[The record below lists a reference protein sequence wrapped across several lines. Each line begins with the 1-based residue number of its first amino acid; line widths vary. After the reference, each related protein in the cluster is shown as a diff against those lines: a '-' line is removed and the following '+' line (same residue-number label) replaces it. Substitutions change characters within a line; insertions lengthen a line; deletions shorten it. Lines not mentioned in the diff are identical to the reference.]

1 MLEDKVKFQP
11 RNPNFEQIDD
21 ERLYCFQRWI
31 SHGFVGQ
38 YRTGLTIVGKKR
50 NRSFGFRLIKK
61 NSTCVVT
68 MIIFRNWNHAFHGHW
83 HFKCHFQHGDMK
95 KNRNFARK
103 WTSLSC
109 GIFPFLIDDNE
120 FVFILILWLSND
132 LLIKGS
138 VSRLVSFATSLL
150 NREK

>member
-1 MLEDKVKFQP
+1 M
-11 RNPNFEQIDD
+11 
-21 ERLYCFQRWI
+21 
-31 SHGFVGQ
+31 
-38 YRTGLTIVGKKR
+38 
-50 NRSFGFRLIKK
+50 KK

-83 HFKCHFQHGDMK
+83 RFKCHFQHGDMK

-120 FVFILILWLSND
+120 SAFILFLRLFDDILIN
-132 LLIKGS
+132 GS
-138 VSRLVSFATSLL
+138 VSRLALFTTPLLNHEKKKIMIRLLLFIRSYFAIALFISSFAFHIC
-150 NREK
+150 RETNTYTYFISE